1 MNNNT
6 INNTLY
12 QMSLCE
18 IRDEII
24 AKESERQKTDVI
36 SKNNLKKNIVTMIQS
51 EESIK
56 TIIALPDYR
65 VIVTEFYFNGN
76 I

>member
-36 SKNNLKKNIVTMIQS
+36 SKNNLKKNIVTIIQS